1 MPNKFYPKIFKIFN
15 TFKSQFPYGVKKK
28 KETLQL
34 TIDPTRLELI
44 GANES
49 SSMHGEQKLMA
60 SKESD
65 NPSDSESE
73 IESSVTN
80 THCFF

>member
-1 MPNKFYPKIFKIFN
+1 M
-15 TFKSQFPYGVKKK
+15 
-28 KETLQL
+28 
-34 TIDPTRLELI
+34 DPTRLELI

-49 SSMHGEQKLMA
+49 SSMHGEQKLRA